1 MKTARSW
8 LGAGVRLVFIWRV
21 ELVLRRRSTVKPWD
35 TGDSKNKIN
44 ENGNLSIGQRMDA
57 LRLSCE
63 CSLAFDF
70 VVEIGRLTLF
80 GLIFHFCQ
88 GCSLYFSLSMV
99 KLPFMR
105 R

>member
-1 MKTARSW
+1 M
-8 LGAGVRLVFIWRV
+8 
-21 ELVLRRRSTVKPWD
+21 LRRRSTVKPWD
-35 TGDSKNKIN
+35 TGDSKNNIN

-80 GLIFHFCQ
+80 GFD
-88 GCSLYFSLSMV
+88 
-99 KLPFMR
+99 LPFLSGMLAVFFSFDGKIPLYEKMKSR
-105 R
+105 

>member
-8 LGAGVRLVFIWRV
+8 LGASVRLVFIWRV

-70 VVEIGRLTLF
+70 VVDVGWLTLF
-80 GLIFHFCQ
+80 GLAFHF
-88 GCSLYFSLSMV
+88 
-99 KLPFMR
+99 R